1 LQGATENDLFAKTT
15 HAAWTKLS
23 FNFSEAIAQ
32 KGKAFSDG

>member
-1 LQGATENDLFAKTT
+1 MISLQKR

-23 FNFSEAIAQ
+23 FDFSEAIAQ